1 MSEELL
7 PCPFC
12 GCEAQPVPEVDEEY
26 QPTGRYSIL
35 CMNPDCFTESKYR
48 DTLELA
54 IEKWNRRTEPS
65 IEQVETDMIAIQPDV
80 YLVNWNESQETT
92 YVIAV
97 VKTLEDAHKVIR
109 EHVQQLPT
117 YHRRVFYDIEP
128 WDIGEVKS
136 FL

>member
-1 MSEELL
+1 MSDELL

-12 GCEAQPVPEVDEEY
+12 GSSAATWEDTSSDYRNNWTWCVSCCNERCGGRSLDFKEKQDAIDQWNKRPSTEPE
-26 QPTGRYSIL
+26 S
-35 CMNPDCFTESKYR
+35 
-48 DTLELA
+48 LETNMLA
-54 IEKWNRRTEPS
+54 I
-65 IEQVETDMIAIQPDV
+65 APDV

-136 FL
+136 YL

>member
-1 MSEELL
+1 MSQKRL
-7 PCPFC
+7 
-12 GCEAQPVPEVDEEY
+12 
-26 QPTGRYSIL
+26 RS
-35 CMNPDCFTESKYR
+35 FTESKYR

-97 VKTLEDAHKVIR
+97 VETLEDAHKVIR